1 MSLSI
6 DIWRHMIAII
16 SMYCH
21 EMAVHDNI
29 TIIHLFLQTKYW
41 LFIIKLLF
49 YIIKNP
55 CINFLNC
62 LNLEFLNF
70 SSSWKFEIISS
81 LAPISNRFLFTVRR
95 YDRIVPDMLHPNLY
109 RHIVSHKRGKTL
121 WLRDVIL
128 FEIQKK
134 LIIQCSWHLVTIAE

>member
-1 MSLSI
+1 MPLSI
-6 DIWRHMIAII
+6 DIWRHMIVII

-21 EMAVHDNI
+21 KMAVHDNI
-29 TIIHLFLQTKYW
+29 TVIHLFLQTKYW
-41 LFIIKLLF
+41 LFIITLLF
-49 YIIKNP
+49 YIIKNL

-70 SSSWKFEIISS
+70 SSSWKFEINSS

-128 FEIQKK
+128 FEIREK
-134 LIIQCSWHLVTIAE
+134 LIIQCSWHLVIIA